1 MPNRSLPDSLLLK
14 LLMNTPTI
22 TPQPPYYAVI
32 FTSIRT
38 EVHEGYAEMN
48 TLLEKIAAGVDGFI
62 GQDSARN
69 ELGISISY
77 WKSPEAIAVWR
88 KQAEHQLAMRYGK
101 EHWYTWYHVRVAKIE
116 RDYVFHK

>member
-1 MPNRSLPDSLLLK
+1 MPNRSLPDFLLLK

-48 TLLEKIAAGVDGFI
+48 ALLEKIAAGVDGFI

-88 KQAEHQLAMRYGK
+88 KQAEHQMAMQYGK
-101 EHWYTWYHVRVAKIE
+101 ENWYTWYNVRVAKIE
-116 RDYVFHK
+116 REYSFSR